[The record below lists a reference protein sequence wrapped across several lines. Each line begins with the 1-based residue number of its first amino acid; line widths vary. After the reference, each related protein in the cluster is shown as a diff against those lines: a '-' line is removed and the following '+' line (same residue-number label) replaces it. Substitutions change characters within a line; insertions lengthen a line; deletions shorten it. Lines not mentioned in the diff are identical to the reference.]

1 MRLSHHAPSGKTCN
15 ASVNHELFVDE
26 YLRQEGAF
34 ARLTV
39 WWRCIALV
47 LTGFSICSSLCKL
60 DQKV

>member
-26 YLRQEGAF
+26 YLRREGAF

-39 WWRCIALV
+39 WWRCIAV
-47 LTGFSICSSLCKL
+47 AICLKL
-60 DQKV
+60 FQYMSMRDASR